1 MLSRNSAVRH
11 VIWLLSGLVVLFV
24 FIWQAPAFYSVQ
36 GLANYLPLHMFA
48 ETFSIV
54 ISMMVFGVAW
64 NVYSKERPGNI
75 VILACALL
83 AVGLIDFAHMLSFKG
98 MPDFITPSGPE
109 KAINLWLS
117 ARLIAALALLAV
129 AVRPWQPS
137 HNPHIRYYL
146 LAVSLAV
153 AGLVIWLGLA
163 YPQAWPHTFIE
174 GKGLTPFK
182 IGAEYTIIAILCV
195 PAVLFYLQSRQKHT
209 YDIASLFAATVI
221 TILSELSFTLYSD
234 VADIFNLLGHF
245 YKIVAYGFI
254 YRAVFKEGVHE
265 PFRRLDAELAENRR
279 IAEQLQGSASE
290 RLQLA
295 AIVEFSS
302 DAIIGKTPDGIV
314 TSWNKGAE
322 KIFGYAADEIIGKHI
337 STLALPD
344 QHAEMQQL
352 LEKICAGET
361 VVNYESER
369 IRKDGTQFYVSLT
382 HSPIRDAAGKV
393 SGISTIAYDVTER
406 KRMEQ
411 ERIENLRYF
420 ESMDKIN
427 RAMQGAEDIERM
439 MGNVLDVV
447 LSVFDCDRVGL
458 VHPCNPQ
465 VETWQIVMERAK
477 TGYGTETGGGPL
489 PMTDIRAESMQ
500 RVLEAN
506 GPVRFG
512 PDGDYPV
519 SPKAIESFS
528 IRSFMAIAVYPRT
541 GEPWEFAIH
550 QCSRTRTW
558 TVQEMKLFEEIGR
571 RLADGLN
578 IMLVNRNLQESEQ
591 RYRMVFE
598 NSPVS
603 IWEEDFSGVKA
614 LLDGLRQQGVADIE
628 TWFEQ
633 HPEML
638 QQCAQEAKV
647 VDVNA
652 AALVMFGAESKEKLQ
667 GGLADTFTPESF
679 DTFREE
685 LVHLWNGGTGMS
697 HDTAVHT
704 LRGELLNVTVYF
716 AVCPGYE
723 KTLGKIIVSIVDI
736 TERKNAETATFEAQQ
751 IFRTLV
757 ENSPDIIT
765 RYDRDCRRTYVNPT
779 YLKVAQMP
787 QQDLLGSAPAKLSPL
802 PADSAQ
808 ILQKM
813 LRNVL
818 DNGISEEVDV
828 VWPKSDNI
836 DHWYNVF
843 AYPEFDR
850 EGKVISVM
858 TVSRDITERKEAE
871 KERRVSAEK
880 LEQVLLQII
889 EAIVATVEARDP
901 YTAGHERRVAI
912 LAGAI
917 AREMGLPDETVHGIT
932 LAASI
937 HDLGKIRVPAEILS
951 KPGKL
956 NSIEFELVKV
966 HAQTGY
972 DIIKEIS
979 FSQPIAQI
987 VLQHHERLDGT
998 GYPQGLKDEQI
1009 LPEAKILAVADVVE
1023 AMSSHRPYRPGLGVD
1038 AALEEIIR
1046 HRGKLYDPAV
1056 VDSCVALFREKG
1068 FSLEI

>member
-1 MLSRNSAVRH
+1 MPFPDSTMRH
-11 VIWLLSGLVVLFV
+11 LTWLLSGLVILFV
-24 FIWQAPAFYSVQ
+24 FVWQAPAFYSVQ
-36 GLANYLPLHMFA
+36 GLASYLPLHMFA

-54 ISMMVFGVAW
+54 ISMMVFGIAW

-98 MPDFITPSGPE
+98 MPDFITPNGSE

-129 AVRPWQPS
+129 AVRPWQPM

-146 LAVSLAV
+146 LAGSLAV
-153 AGLVIWLGLA
+153 AGVVIWLGVV

-174 GKGLTPFK
+174 GKGLTPLK

-195 PAVLFYLQSRQKHT
+195 PAVLFYLQSRQQHT

-221 TILSELSFTLYSD
+221 TILSELSFTVYSD
-234 VADIFNLLGHF
+234 VSDIFNLLGHF

-265 PFRRLDAELAENRR
+265 PFRLLDAELAEN
-279 IAEQLQGSASE
+279 
-290 RLQLA
+290 
-295 AIVEFSS
+295 
-302 DAIIGKTPDGIV
+302 
-314 TSWNKGAE
+314 
-322 KIFGYAADEIIGKHI
+322 
-337 STLALPD
+337 
-344 QHAEMQQL
+344 M
-352 LEKICAGET
+352 
-361 VVNYESER
+361 
-369 IRKDGTQFYVSLT
+369 
-382 HSPIRDAAGKV
+382 
-393 SGISTIAYDVTER
+393 
-406 KRMEQ
+406 RMVQ
-411 ERIENLRYF
+411 ERSENLRYF
-420 ESMDKIN
+420 ESMDKVN

-465 VETWQIVMERAK
+465 AETWQIVMERAK
-477 TGYGTETGGGPL
+477 TGYDTKTGGRPL
-489 PMTDIRAESMQ
+489 PMTDIRAESMR

-519 SPKAIESFS
+519 SPNAIERFS

-558 TVQEMKLFEEIGR
+558 TAQETRLFEEIGR
-571 RLADGLN
+571 RLAYGLN
-578 IMLVNRNLQESEQ
+578 IMLVNRNLHESEQ

-614 LLDGLRQQGVADIE
+614 LLDGLKQQGVTDIG

-633 HPEML
+633 HPETL

-652 AALVMFGAESKEKLQ
+652 AALAMLGAESKEKLL

-697 HDTAVHT
+697 HDTIVHT
-704 LRGELLNVTVYF
+704 LGGELRNVTVYF

-787 QQDLLGSAPAKLSPL
+787 QQDLLGSVPVKLSPL

-808 ILQKM
+808 ILQEM
-813 LRNVL
+813 LRRVL
-818 DNGISEEVDV
+818 DNGIPEEVDV

-836 DHWYNVF
+836 DHWYNVY

-850 EGKVISVM
+850 EGKIVSVM

-871 KERRVSAEK
+871 KERRISAER

-951 KPGKL
+951 KPGSL
-956 NSIEFELVKV
+956 NSIEFELVKG

-972 DIIKEIS
+972 DIIKDIQ
-979 FSQPIAQI
+979 FPQPIAQM
-987 VLQHHERLDGT
+987 VLQHHERLDGS
-998 GYPQGLKDEQI
+998 GYPQGLKNRQI
-1009 LPEAKILAVADVVE
+1009 LLESKILAVADVVE
-1023 AMSSHRPYRPGLGVD
+1023 AMSSHRPYRPGLGLD
-1038 AALEEIIR
+1038 AALEEIIQ
-1046 HRGKLYDPAV
+1046 HRGTLYDPAV
-1056 VDSCVALFREKG
+1056 VDSCVALFREKD
-1068 FSLEI
+1068 FSFGI